1 MAGRPAS
8 QRLLQRQLPLLAQ
21 SRAQGCRLQAI
32 GRRCYTSGEKE
43 EKDSFKGQLYQ
54 STHERVQREKEQE
67 ARFAQHRDAERASG
81 SSFGLVIPLGKM
93 VASEPL
99 SLRTDMH
106 STRCRCSGRMVSGQT
121 ETQSGFSQLYSTT
134 LVYCSTTT

>member
-21 SRAQGCRLQAI
+21 SQAQACRVQAI
-32 GRRCYTSGEKE
+32 GRRWYASGEKE
-43 EKDSFKGQLYQ
+43 ERESFKGQLYQ

-81 SSFGLVIPLGKM
+81 SSFGLVIPFGRTLAFQ
-93 VASEPL
+93 VL
-99 SLRTDMH
+99 SIPTDMH
-106 STRCRCSGRMVSGQT
+106 SARCWCSGRMVPGQT
-121 ETQSGFSQLYSTT
+121 ETQSSLSQLYSTA
-134 LVYCSTTT
+134 LVYYCTTT